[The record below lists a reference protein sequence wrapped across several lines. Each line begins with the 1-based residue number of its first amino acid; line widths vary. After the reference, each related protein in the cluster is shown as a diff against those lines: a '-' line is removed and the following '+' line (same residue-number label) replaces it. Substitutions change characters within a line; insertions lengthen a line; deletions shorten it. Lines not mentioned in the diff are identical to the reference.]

1 VYFETKM
8 RGFVNTRKQKNT
20 SLKDIAIVEE
30 KRRVLFDVLHR
41 ENGRRELRRK
51 TSFERGECD
60 RSE

>member
-1 VYFETKM
+1 M

-41 ENGRRELRRK
+41 ENGRREIRRK
-51 TSFERGECD
+51 TRFERGEGD